1 MKLTVICVLLGE
13 GEEDVAGAGTE
24 GLSVRLVQHNRKAVL
39 GPDSKQM
46 FNCFRAVLTLLDCVP
61 PLKGGGG
68 AENPENP
75 AADERERERGVGG
88 CNAVLLKQKRHVCVP
103 KNITPREE
111 GRTERFKRFLLH
123 K

>member
-1 MKLTVICVLLGE
+1 MTRKGVQKIVYSVLWWVKGRDE
-13 GEEDVAGAGTE
+13 KVKEDVVGPEGCREKVGKE

-68 AENPENP
+68 AENSENP
-75 AADERERERGVGG
+75 AADERERERDVGG
-88 CNAVLLKQKRHVCVP
+88 
-103 KNITPREE
+103 
-111 GRTERFKRFLLH
+111 
-123 K
+123 

>member
-1 MKLTVICVLLGE
+1 M
-13 GEEDVAGAGTE
+13 E

-68 AENPENP
+68 AENSENP
-75 AADERERERGVGG
+75 AAVERERERER
-88 CNAVLLKQKRHVCVP
+88 KREREVWEGEMHCFFFNKKGMCVFQ

-111 GRTERFKRFLLH
+111 GRTERFKRFFSA
-123 K
+123 